1 MASYFNYFPT
11 TFYTSGANNATA
23 LDIVT
28 NITSRF
34 GFEQSLKENSAAF
47 YPYLVK
53 DDETPETI
61 AYKMYG
67 NAERHWIVLMFN
79 DIVDPQYDWPLGY
92 DNLIQYIDKK
102 YQGAEY
108 ANNATTGAG
117 LTWAQNVNNVQA
129 YYKIITRTPKILTGE
144 NKTIT
149 EKIQVTAN
157 TYANVS
163 VTTTDYT
170 LQNGTDRKSTRLNSS
185 H

>member
-117 LTWAQNVNNVQA
+117 LTRSEEH
-129 YYKIITRTPKILTGE
+129 TSE
-144 NKTIT
+144 
-149 EKIQVTAN
+149 
-157 TYANVS
+157 
-163 VTTTDYT
+163 
-170 LQNGTDRKSTRLNSS
+170 LQS